1 MTDTP
6 ISTQIYSSRDRI
18 RNQIIEKVKE
28 YMDLENVDLTKS
40 SFLTFLIEVISTNVS
55 NLMFYQ
61 MSAYKEFFLTK
72 ALLPDS
78 IYNLSS
84 FLGYNP
90 KEATPAQADILFTV
104 PFGFTDSIVEITLDE
119 GFKLNA
125 GDIEFITYYKTIVT
139 ITNNADVSVT
149 IREDNRIYNLPI
161 TYETDQFLFML
172 PFKQYSSS
180 IQEFQID
187 EDLQLYQFT
196 DIEVPFEGQISSQV
210 VEVRPPDS
218 ISYELYSEVSSLYL
232 MNSAIKGY
240 VSRRSDEGMTL
251 QFGNGLIG
259 YQPKAGSTVKVTLM
273 LTKGDNGNVITGSIN
288 NGERVYNTN
297 LSGITQIINY
307 EVVNTSPAYNGKNE
321 ESLEEIRR
329 NSITNITALKRIV
342 TENDFKNANIIIDD
356 SPIGQNSLPVL
367 KRSDLKV
374 NEIALFSTIY
384 FASDLVPTK
393 NVYKTF
399 TTEFIPRNTIITKDD
414 IDYYTIFD
422 MEIDILNSS
431 ANYTYIMYEITKI
444 PILITSYGSEY
455 DMYASNLTVKKDN
468 LEATYTLDFVTTEA
482 NPELL
487 SCEMEIIANG
497 AKYNMVN
504 DGTSFVHVFS
514 DYRIIPNGELT
525 YIFTIQH
532 STKGYI
538 SQYSSQF
545 IFILSLDNF
554 TTSNVMTDGT
564 SHIVYDIPT
573 VLANYYDI
581 IDQKD
586 FELQVMQQLLTSLT
600 FKDYKMLTDFINFKF
615 SNTTGLLNNMQ
626 LNEVDLLPVL
636 SIESTPQTITD
647 EGERYIIL
655 NGSGEWN
662 NHENEIAMSSFDGT
676 AYSWVYIIPKT
687 DQMLLVK
694 NENIKYIFGT
704 IGWSIPIYNIPLQIS
719 VDIFKLDTYSGSM
732 GDLTQA
738 IRDTLISKF
747 TDRFGINVYI
757 YRSEIIDVIQSIEGI
772 DHCRLIEPKSNLFL
786 NFNIDNFT
794 QEELLKYSPE
804 YIYFTADN
812 ISIRVF

>member
-6 ISTQIYSSRDRI
+6 VSTQIYKSRDRI

-40 SFLTFLIEVISTNVS
+40 SFLTFLIEILSTNVS

-61 MSAYKEFFLTK
+61 MSSYKEFFLTK

-90 KEATPAQADILFTV
+90 KEAIPAQADILFTV
-104 PFGFTDSIVEITLDE
+104 PFGFTDPTVEITLDE

-125 GDIEFITYYKTIVT
+125 EDIDFITYYKTIIT
-139 ITNNADVSVT
+139 ITNNSDVSIV
-149 IREDNRIYNLPI
+149 IQEENRIYNLPI
-161 TYETDQFLFML
+161 TYESNQFLFML

-196 DIEVPFEGQISSQV
+196 SIEVPFDGQIASQV

-218 ISYELYSEVSSLYL
+218 VSYELYSEVSSLYL
-232 MNSAIKGY
+232 MDSTIKGY
-240 VSRRSDEGMTL
+240 IARRSDEGITL

-259 YQPKAGSTVKVTLM
+259 YQPKAGSTIKVTLL
-273 LTKGDNGNVITGSIN
+273 LTKGNAGNVITGSIN
-288 NGERVYNTN
+288 NGERIYNVN
-297 LSGITQIINY
+297 LAGITQIVNY
-307 EVVNTSPAYNGKNE
+307 EVINTSPAYNGKDE

-329 NSITNITALKRIV
+329 NSITNITALERII
-342 TENDFKNANIIIDD
+342 TENDFKNANIIIKD

-367 KRSDLKV
+367 KRSDLKI

-384 FASDLVPTK
+384 FGSDLVPTK
-393 NVYKTF
+393 NLYKTF
-399 TTEFIPRNTIITKDD
+399 STEFIPRKTIITKNG
-414 IDYYTIFD
+414 INYYTVFD

-431 ANYTYIMYEITKI
+431 ASYTYIMYEIEKLPVLT
-444 PILITSYGSEY
+444 TSYGSEY
-455 DMYASNLTVKKDN
+455 DIYASKLSVKKDN
-468 LEATYTLDFVTTEA
+468 LKATYTLDFVTTESD
-482 NPELL
+482 PELL
-487 SCEMEIIANG
+487 SCEMEIVENG
-497 AKYNMVN
+497 AKYNMIN
-504 DGTSFVHVFS
+504 DGTSFVHMFS

-525 YIFTIQH
+525 YLFTIQH

-538 SQYSSQF
+538 GQYSSQF
-545 IFILSLDNF
+545 IFILSLDDF
-554 TTSNVMTDGT
+554 TTSNVITDGT

-573 VLANYYDI
+573 ILSSYYDV
-581 IDQKD
+581 IDQRD

-615 SNTTGLLNNMQ
+615 SNTTGSLNNMQ

-636 SIESTPQTITD
+636 SIESNPQTITD

-655 NGSGEWN
+655 NGTGEWKD
-662 NHENEIAMSSFDGT
+662 HENEIAMSSLDGT
-676 AYSWVYIIPKT
+676 TYSWVYIIPKT
-687 DQMLLVK
+687 DQMLIVES
-694 NENIKYIFGT
+694 ENTKYIFGNN
-704 IGWSIPIYNIPLQIS
+704 GWSIPIYDIPLQIS
-719 VDIFKLDTYSGSM
+719 LDIFKLDTYSGSM
-732 GDLTQA
+732 GDLTKS
-738 IRDTLISKF
+738 IRDTLITTF
-747 TDRFGINVYI
+747 TDRFGINAYI
-757 YRSEIIDVIQSIEGI
+757 YKSEIIDVVQSIEGI
-772 DHCRLIEPKSNLFL
+772 DHCRLIEPKSNIFL

-804 YIYFTADN
+804 YVYFTTDD